1 MEEESKGREGRRRR
15 RKTSR
20 LTERLNVISLLFH
33 FGSLVHKLH
42 SEFEIERETWSR
54 SRNGDGAVAAAA
66 SVSLSPGPGLEQE
79 KEEREVRAAGT
90 GTDTRTPGKL
100 GIACRNGME
109 WDRRRVPTLKKR
121 TRQASAAHT
130 QRGTRMSASAG
141 RSPAFCLSIKRL
153 WPLCA
158 YLFNS

>member
-79 KEEREVRAAGT
+79 EKEERERLELLAPAQ
-90 GTDTRTPGKL
+90 
-100 GIACRNGME
+100 
-109 WDRRRVPTLKKR
+109 TLVL
-121 TRQASAAHT
+121 QAN
-130 QRGTRMSASAG
+130 SASPAG
-141 RSPAFCLSIKRL
+141 MGWNGIGGECRR
-153 WPLCA
+153 
-158 YLFNS
+158 